1 VSVEIRELS
10 PALWPELERQLSQP
24 LEARGSSAGRHSG
37 IKNQRGGLEAAPRDS
52 DRRRGSAQRS
62 QLDRTFM

>member
-10 PALWPELERQLSQP
+10 PALWPDLERLLSQAR
-24 LEARGSSAGRHSG
+24 EVRGSSAGRRSS
-37 IKNQRGGLEAAPRDS
+37 IKNERGGLEAAPHDS